1 MVRRQLTPIPM
12 AAMWAV
18 GVIAAA
24 TGAGARWRVR
34 HRRPAHPLRRP
45 PRPRLRLLAAYAGDP
60 RFVPVAPREVK
71 RATQLNARLG
81 QTLADRI
88 ARDIGLRKSRV
99 FTAHQYAEFITGK
112 GVGGKLSAARLVE
125 ASVRILTNTIGRPMY
140 SVVDGHL
147 TPTVLASYGLWVN
160 RAGLLESPANTNAP
174 TRKINKLLVP
184 GGYLGTWCRAN
195 GAETSLRQ
203 LYRSA
208 YTSEVI
214 FGNRSQHIADAA
226 QLVPNTK
233 AGVGPSRSACPWP
246 RRSGW
251 STSRLS
257 TPSIRAGG
265 RHAGQVGADSRAC
278 CERTA
283 REPRRTGSVCRLGV
297 LLRCAVESSIARA
310 SLMDVPGD
318 RISRFRVADRDA
330 NVRPNAPTRP
340 SASIGLPV
348 PARTR
353 PVNNSDYPRRLRD
366 QTRANTR
373 TVAKPAIAM
382 RVVLTAGTHAEL
394 IAFDDVGADR
404 HDQAA
409 KAAADAGLAPAGGTP
424 AATDCPMP
432 GAGIGRRYR
441 PLAAPAA
448 PGNQRHRDH
457 EHSIPLV
464 GGAERPTDRQVVA
477 DPACQFTD
485 IHRRTPA
492 FRLGAAR
499 SQSRGLYV

>member
-24 TGAGARWRVR
+24 TGAGSAMAGAA
-34 HRRPAHPLRRP
+34 PAAGAPAQTATTTAFFGFSQP
-45 PRPRLRLLAAYAGDP
+45 YAGDP

-125 ASVRILTNTIGRPMY
+125 ASVRILTNTIGRPTY

-160 RAGLLESPANTNAP
+160 RAGLLESPANANAP

-233 AGVGPSRSACPWP
+233 AGRTVEVGMSMA
-246 RRSGW
+246 
-251 STSRLS
+251 
-257 TPSIRAGG
+257 PSIWMVNFALIYTLNPTLAADMPAKWAPIPAPVASALHAGRGG
-265 RHAGQVGADSRAC
+265 RVPYADW
-278 CERTA
+278 
-283 REPRRTGSVCRLGV
+283 
-297 LLRCAVESSIARA
+297 A
-310 SLMDVPGD
+310 SY
-318 RISRFRVADRDA
+318 F
-330 NVRPNAPTRP
+330 
-340 SASIGLPV
+340 
-348 PARTR
+348 
-353 PVNNSDYPRRLRD
+353 
-366 QTRANTR
+366 
-373 TVAKPAIAM
+373 
-382 RVVLTAGTHAEL
+382 
-394 IAFDDVGADR
+394 
-404 HDQAA
+404 AA
-409 KAAADAGLAPAGGTP
+409 
-424 AATDCPMP
+424 
-432 GAGIGRRYR
+432 
-441 PLAAPAA
+441 
-448 PGNQRHRDH
+448 
-457 EHSIPLV
+457 
-464 GGAERPTDRQVVA
+464 
-477 DPACQFTD
+477 
-485 IHRRTPA
+485 
-492 FRLGAAR
+492 
-499 SQSRGLYV
+499 QS